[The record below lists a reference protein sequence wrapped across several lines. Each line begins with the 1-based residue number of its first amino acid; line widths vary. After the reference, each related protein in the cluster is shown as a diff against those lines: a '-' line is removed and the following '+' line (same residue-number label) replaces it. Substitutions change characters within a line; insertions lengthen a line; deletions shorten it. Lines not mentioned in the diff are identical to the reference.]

1 MTQIS
6 RPSGSNRQYWL
17 VKTEPGDFSFDDLW
31 NAPGR
36 TTHWD
41 GVRNFQARNFMRD
54 EMKKGDLVF
63 FYHSNCPEPGIVGVA
78 EVVKPGYPDH
88 TQFDRNNPHFD
99 PKSDPK
105 NPTWYMVDIRGVEKF
120 PRVVPLS
127 ELRNNPE
134 LEGMPLLQKGNRL
147 SVQKVNGTEWN
158 AILKA
163 AKEGGAGS

>member
-1 MTQIS
+1 MTKLS
-6 RPSGSNRQYWL
+6 RPSGANRQYWL

-31 NAPGR
+31 NSPGR
-36 TTHWD
+36 ATHWD

-63 FYHSNCPEPGIVGVA
+63 FYHSNCPEPGIVGIA
-78 EVVKPGYPDH
+78 EVVKPGYPD
-88 TQFDRNNPHFD
+88 TTAFDRKDAHYD

-120 PRVVPLS
+120 PRTLPLA
-127 ELRNNPE
+127 ELRLNPE
-134 LEGMPLLQKGNRL
+134 LEGMPLLQKGSRL
-147 SVQKVNGTEWN
+147 SVQKVGAMEWN

-163 AKEGGAGS
+163 AKETAGD